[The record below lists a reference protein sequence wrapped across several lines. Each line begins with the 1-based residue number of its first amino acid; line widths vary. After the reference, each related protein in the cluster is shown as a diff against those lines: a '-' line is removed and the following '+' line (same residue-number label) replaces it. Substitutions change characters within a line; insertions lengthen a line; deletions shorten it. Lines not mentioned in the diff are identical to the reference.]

1 MSGVFFGSL
10 GKQVPM
16 VAVIMAGGSGTRF
29 WPLSRTRRP
38 KQFLPLAGSGR
49 SLIQATADRL
59 ADLVGSEGVMVVT
72 AGEQRELVQEQLPG
86 VSVLVEPMAK
96 NTAACIGFAAI
107 KILSSVGDVPMICLP
122 ADHLIHGVP
131 EILEVYRRALT
142 CARASDSLV
151 TIGIKP
157 THPETGYGYIQ
168 RGTVA
173 KGQDDAF
180 LVERFVE
187 KPNLRTAEEYMVD
200 GGYFWNSGMFIW
212 RPSIILAAMKE
223 FVPELHAALMEIEGC
238 FGAAD
243 EADAVKRIYSQIKP
257 VSIDVGVM
265 EKAENV
271 LMLAGDSFRW
281 SDVGSWAA
289 WVESLEAGVHRID
302 RDRDAANV
310 VEADALMI
318 DSERCAVVGCEQ
330 LEMRRFIAGVGLK
343 DIVIVETEDAVLV
356 CHRDRA
362 QEVKRV
368 VDAIRES
375 NRLNLL

>member
-1 MSGVFFGSL
+1 MSGVFFGAL
-10 GKQVPM
+10 GRDVPM

-29 WPLSRTRRP
+29 WPLSRTKRP

-59 ADLVGSEGVMVVT
+59 EDLVGPEGVMVVT
-72 AGEQRELVQEQLPG
+72 AGDQLELVQEQLPG

-107 KILSSVGDVPMICLP
+107 KILSSIGDVPMICLP

-131 EILEVYRRALT
+131 QILEVYRRALA
-142 CARASDSLV
+142 CAGESASLV

-157 THPETGYGYIQ
+157 THPETGYGYIH
-168 RGTVA
+168 RGAAVPTEIGSDVYRV
-173 KGQDDAF
+173 Q
-180 LVERFVE
+180 RFVE
-187 KPNLRTAEEYMVD
+187 KPDARTAEEYLVD

-212 RPSIILAAMKE
+212 RPTVILAALE
-223 FVPELHAALMEIEGC
+223 RFVPELHQALIEIMGH
-238 FGAAD
+238 FDAID
-243 EADAVKRIYSQIKP
+243 EAAAVRQIYSQIKP

-265 EKAENV
+265 ERAENV

-289 WVESLEAGVHRID
+289 WVESLEAGVHRD
-302 RDRDAANV
+302 TANV
-310 VEADALMI
+310 VEADALLI

-330 LEMRRFIAGVGLK
+330 LEMRRFIAGVGLR

-375 NRLNLL
+375 NRPGLL

>member
-1 MSGVFFGSL
+1 MSGVFFGAL

-107 KILSSVGDVPMICLP
+107 KILSSIGDVPMICLP

-131 EILEVYRRALT
+131 EILEVYRRALD

-168 RGTVA
+168 RGA
-173 KGQDDAF
+173 PSGDGIF
-180 LVERFVE
+180 GVERFVE
-187 KPNLRTAEEYMVD
+187 KPNARTAEEYMVD

-212 RPSIILAAMKE
+212 RPSIILAAMKR
-223 FVPELHAALMEIEGC
+223 FVPELHAALLEIQGC
-238 FGAAD
+238 FGTKD
-243 EADAVKRIYSQIKP
+243 EAEGVKRIYSQIKP

-289 WVESLEAGVHRID
+289 WVESLEAGVHR
-302 RDRDAANV
+302 DAANV

-330 LEMRRFIAGVGLK
+330 HEMRRFIAGVGLK

-375 NRLNLL
+375 NRQNLL